1 MSMFIS
7 GFADD
12 LQGMIDLRV
21 TLNYSASTYLSRA
34 KSFDKNCAEHFPETD
49 ELTEAVVISW
59 ICPDAKQ
66 TTGVLHQKIAFARAF
81 GKYLKSIGKKA
92 YIIPE
97 CFTSGRH
104 LFVPY
109 ILNDQELTAFFREVD
124 RLEYKSN
131 PFRGIVLSTYFRLTY
146 TCGLRPA
153 EGREL
158 KRVDVDLN
166 SGEVR
171 INHTKWH
178 KCRTVVMSDDM
189 LALARKYSALRDSQ
203 FPDSDYFF
211 PNKDGGPYTSALI
224 RSQLKRCFAASKPDI
239 PAELLPMLRVYDLR
253 HRFATT
259 VLSRWLDAGE
269 EMTSRLT
276 YLQTYMGHKE
286 LQSTLYYVHLL
297 PENLVKASGVDW
309 EHMNSIIPRAELW
322 ER

>member
-1 MSMFIS
+1 MNTFIS

-21 TLNYSASTYLSRA
+21 ALNYSASTYLSRA
-34 KSFDKNCAEHFPETD
+34 KSFDKNCAEYYPEAN
-49 ELTEAVVISW
+49 ELTEAIVISW
-59 ICPDAKQ
+59 IRPEVKQ
-66 TTGVLHQKIAFARAF
+66 TTGALHQKIAFARIF
-81 GKYLKSIGKKA
+81 GKYLRSIGKEA

-97 CFTSGRH
+97 SFTSGRN

-109 ILNDQELTAFFREVD
+109 LLNDQELTALFREID
-124 RLEYKSN
+124 QLEFKSD

-153 EGREL
+153 EGRNL
-158 KRVDVDLN
+158 KRIEVDLN
-166 SGEVR
+166 TGEVR

-189 LALARKYSALRDSQ
+189 LSLARKYAALRDSQ
-203 FPDSDYFF
+203 FPNSDYFF

-224 RSQLKRCFAASKPDI
+224 RSQLIRCFAASKPDI
-239 PAELLPMLRVYDLR
+239 PTELLPMLRVYDLR
-253 HRFATT
+253 HRFATA
-259 VLSRWLDAGE
+259 VLSNWLDSRE
-269 EMTSRLT
+269 EMTSRLP

-297 PENLVKASGVDW
+297 PENLVKASGIDW

-322 ER
+322 EK